1 MPFFESLSRVPLY
14 QRILVIAVI
23 VLLLG
28 VGFYFLIFSPKAG
41 EIKKLETQN
50 AGLQAELTTL
60 RVLATKLEVLKKL
73 NSQLSEQL
81 VLAEAKLPRD
91 KEVPTL
97 LATISV
103 LGDRNGLAFETFS
116 PGAMTKKGFYAE
128 VPLTFRV
135 KGPYHRIVTFFDE
148 IARLPRI
155 VGFKDVKM
163 GTPTTKGN
171 YTIITANCQALTYV
185 FLSQGEE

>member
-1 MPFFESLSRVPLY
+1 MAFFESLSRVPLY
-14 QRILVIAVI
+14 QRILIVAVI

-28 VGFYFLIFSPKAG
+28 VGFYFAIYSPKAA
-41 EIKKLETQN
+41 EIETLEKQN

-60 RVLATKLEVLKKL
+60 RVLSTKLEELKTL
-73 NSQLSEQL
+73 NSRLTEQL
-81 VLAEAKLPRD
+81 ILAEAKLPRN

-97 LATISV
+97 LATVSV

-116 PGAMTKKGFYAE
+116 PGNMTKKGFYAE
-128 VPLTFRV
+128 FPLNFRV
-135 KGPYHRIVTFFDE
+135 KGPFHRIVSFFDE

-155 VGFKDVKM
+155 VGIKDVKM
-163 GTPTTKGN
+163 GAPAVKGS
-171 YTIITANCQALTYV
+171 YTIVTANCQALTYV

>member
-1 MPFFESLSRVPLY
+1 MAFFESLSRVPLY
-14 QRILVIAVI
+14 QRILVVAVI
-23 VLLLG
+23 VILLG
-28 VGFYFLIFSPKAG
+28 VGFYFAVYAPKAA
-41 EIKKLETQN
+41 EIGKLQTQN

-60 RVLATKLEVLKKL
+60 RVLATKLEILKKL
-73 NSQLSEQL
+73 NAQLSEQL
-81 VLAEAKLPRD
+81 ILAEAKLPRN
-91 KEVPTL
+91 KEIPTL

-128 VPLTFRV
+128 IPLTFRI
-135 KGPYHRIVTFFDE
+135 KGPYHRMVTFFDE

-163 GTPTTKGN
+163 GVPVIKGS